1 MNPFATAY
9 TTKTYPIERYGIQ
22 AVLDPRRIR
31 LANLGSQWE
40 LDRAIFDARMKV
52 LTEIYRND
60 MRPVLGPGR
69 ERVEVVVRVTRDA
82 VSDEV
87 GPVYDI
93 PPYLA
98 DVTTVSSDHEAGW
111 WES

>member
-1 MNPFATAY
+1 MTTF
-9 TTKTYPIERYGIQ
+9 TKTYPIERYGIQ
-22 AVLDPRRIR
+22 AILDPQRIR
-31 LANLGSQWE
+31 LASPGGQWQ

-52 LTEIYRND
+52 LTEIYRNG

-98 DVTTVSSDHEAGW
+98 YVETVSFEHEAGW
-111 WES
+111 WNS